1 MNNEINDEVKTDNTE
16 ATNVEVTSTET
27 TPDVNVANSS
37 DNSVKKKNNNAVG
50 IIAIIVVVALV
61 LVGGFLVYKNFS
73 GKDPVTISKKTFNK
87 FGKSAKKMIVS
98 LNDDANKYLDKAF
111 EGTVSLDVSG
121 NKISTGLGYDK
132 NKQLMYLNLDTDANI
147 GGTTIKDKGNL
158 IVTKDKAYIKI
169 NNGED
174 YYISEDF
181 SKVFETLENK
191 HRLSEQYAKFITYF
205 GEAFENTIKDEE
217 FKESNEDIIIEG
229 KTIKTTKYGLKIDKK
244 MVNKMFSNYADL
256 LLNDDELIDAL
267 YEDQKAFDDSIT
279 KEKVK
284 SSIKEN
290 FSVDDE
296 DDESYYEDIYYDM
309 YVKNNNIYRMAFYTE
324 ENATKPEAKIDL
336 YDGVRVVLNADDD
349 VKVDVT
355 LKDEL
360 LKINVNSGDSVD
372 IKVTYETDK
381 KLDADVSIDDKNI
394 TVSAIID
401 KEKKSNKEN
410 SKIDFTVDL
419 FGTKIEG
426 VLKLGVSYNDKLSVT
441 VPNNALDLKNEE
453 NNSKFMNEINSS
465 TMGSLIYTYLSGL
478 NGTDMDD
485 YDDYDDDSDDDAFND
500 IIDEF

>member
-50 IIAIIVVVALV
+50 IIAIIVVVALI

-87 FGKSAKKMIVS
+87 FGKNAKKMIAS

-111 EGTVSLDVSG
+111 EGTLSLDVSG
-121 NKISTGLGYDK
+121 NKISTGVGYDK

-158 IVTKDKAYIKI
+158 IVTKDKAYIKL

-229 KTIKTTKYGLKIDKK
+229 KTIKTTKYSLKIDQK
-244 MVNKMFSNYADL
+244 MVNKMFNNYGDL

-267 YEDQKAFDDSIT
+267 YEDQKTFDDSIT
-279 KEKVK
+279 KEDVK
-284 SSIKEN
+284 NSIKEN
-290 FSVDDE
+290 FSGNDE
-296 DDESYYEDIYYDM
+296 DDESYYEDLYYDM
-309 YVKNNNIYRMAFYTE
+309 YVKNNNIYRMVFYTE
-324 ENATKPEAKIDL
+324 ENATKPEIKIEL

-372 IKVTYETDK
+372 IRVTYEIDK
-381 KLDADVSIDDKNI
+381 KLDADVSIDDKKV
-394 TVSAIID
+394 TVSANIE
-401 KEKKSNKEN
+401 KNKKSNQEN
-410 SKIDFTVDL
+410 YKIDFTVDF

-441 VPNNALDLKNEE
+441 VPNNALDLSDEE
-453 NNSKFMNEINSS
+453 NNSKFKNEINSS